1 MIWAGQ
7 RGQPTRLPEGQ
18 AGLRIL
24 YLWVLLFLFGGPVL
38 GILLMMPESRL
49 YTLGAAVLIV
59 AAFLHYRRNNKRPSI
74 FLTDRRLVDRSL
86 WGTTV
91 ASLAEIVSYR
101 RVIARYYYRGTTSEV
116 ATNKIA
122 LRLQGGPVRSIGPVH
137 DYDDLTAFL
146 DGVISRDID
155 PTRMRGLDG
164 EPATAEQR
172 EDLFVA
178 VQNQSEGEAYGPLI
192 IGPRGMVRFT
202 QQLPIAL
209 EGQLLTTLAQP
220 DSAEELEGHVV
231 FLSRRPGAGHVL
243 LVDLSSAELDL
254 KGTSLR
260 VKSKGLTV
268 DIQLAAADAP
278 RAQRFLQASRV
289 GATPV

>member
-1 MIWAGQ
+1 
-7 RGQPTRLPEGQ
+7 
-18 AGLRIL
+18 
-24 YLWVLLFLFGGPVL
+24 
-38 GILLMMPESRL
+38 
-49 YTLGAAVLIV
+49 
-59 AAFLHYRRNNKRPSI
+59 
-74 FLTDRRLVDRSL
+74 
-86 WGTTV
+86 
-91 ASLAEIVSYR
+91 
-101 RVIARYYYRGTTSEV
+101 
-116 ATNKIA
+116 
-122 LRLQGGPVRSIGPVH
+122 
-137 DYDDLTAFL
+137 
-146 DGVISRDID
+146 
-155 PTRMRGLDG
+155 
-164 EPATAEQR
+164 
-172 EDLFVA
+172 
-178 VQNQSEGEAYGPLI
+178 
-192 IGPRGMVRFT
+192 MVRFT